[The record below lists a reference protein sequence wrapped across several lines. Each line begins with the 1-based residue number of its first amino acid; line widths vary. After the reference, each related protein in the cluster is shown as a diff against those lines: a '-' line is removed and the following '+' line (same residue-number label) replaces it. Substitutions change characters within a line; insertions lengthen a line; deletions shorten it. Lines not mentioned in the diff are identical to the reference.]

1 MIYDIQK
8 ASLTKRLS
16 AFLFDFVLMTML
28 VTGFMLML
36 SVMLGYD
43 NYSHELQDRLTAIHD
58 KYQIAQIEEKYK
70 DSKEYN
76 VDFEE
81 YQYMLEEERAKLPK
95 EVTDVFDACVNEM
108 DNDSES
114 IRLYAM
120 IMSLSLTILSFS
132 ILLSYLVLEFAVPM
146 FFKNGQTLGKKIFSI
161 ALMRSDCVRISTNVL
176 FIRTILGKYTISTMV
191 PVLMLLALFFG
202 ANPIMPLTVILLI
215 LLLQVV
221 LLITSKTNSLIHDN
235 LASTVVVD
243 FQSQMIFDSPEAL
256 NEYKL
261 RLHREEAE
269 KALAERSGE

>member
-36 SVMLGYD
+36 SVILGYD
-43 NYSHELQDRLTAIHD
+43 NYSYELQDRLTAIHD

-70 DSKEYN
+70 DSEEYN
-76 VDFEE
+76 VSFEE
-81 YQYMLEEERAKLPK
+81 YQYMLEEERAKLPD
-95 EVTDVFDACVNEM
+95 EITTAFNACINEM
-108 DNDSES
+108 DNDSEA
-114 IRLYAM
+114 IRLYAT
-120 IMSLSLTILSFS
+120 IMNLSLAILSFS

-161 ALMRSDCVRISTNVL
+161 ALMRSDCVRISPTVL

-191 PVLMLLALFFG
+191 PVFMILALFFG
-202 ANPIMPLTVILLI
+202 ANPIMPLTVILLV

-221 LLITSKTNSLIHDN
+221 LLITSKTNSLIHDS

-269 KALAERSGE
+269 KTEY